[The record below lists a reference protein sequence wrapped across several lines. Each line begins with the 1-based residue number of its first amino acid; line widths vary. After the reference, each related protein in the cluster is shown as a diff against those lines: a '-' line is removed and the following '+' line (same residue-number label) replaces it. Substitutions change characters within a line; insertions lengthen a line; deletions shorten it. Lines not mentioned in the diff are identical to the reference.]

1 MQAALVHVRS
11 DGQQHPVPLKPGRI
25 LIGRQDD
32 CQIRIPSAQV
42 SRHHCEIVT
51 GESGVRVRDLGSS
64 NGTTVNGQ
72 RVEDAPLRAGD
83 VVAVGPM
90 LFVVRIDGE
99 PAQIDPEALSA
110 RVTASSAAPIKQPAP
125 GVSSDPGESS
135 VDMDFDFDLS
145 DDEDDQP
152 AL

>member
-1 MQAALVHVRS
+1 VQAALVHVRS
-11 DGQQHPVPLKPGRI
+11 DGHQQNVPLRSGKV
-25 LIGRQDD
+25 LVGRQED

-42 SRHHCEIVT
+42 SRHHCEIT
-51 GESGVRVRDLGSS
+51 SGADGLRIRDLGSS

-72 RVEDAPLRAGD
+72 RVDEAHLRPGD

-99 PAQIDPEALSA
+99 PAQIDPEALTA
-110 RVTASSAAPIKQPAP
+110 RVAASSAAPARQPAP
-125 GVSSDPGESS
+125 GTLGGKDDSS
-135 VDMDFDFDLS
+135 VDLDFDFDLS
-145 DDEDDQP
+145 DEDDDQP